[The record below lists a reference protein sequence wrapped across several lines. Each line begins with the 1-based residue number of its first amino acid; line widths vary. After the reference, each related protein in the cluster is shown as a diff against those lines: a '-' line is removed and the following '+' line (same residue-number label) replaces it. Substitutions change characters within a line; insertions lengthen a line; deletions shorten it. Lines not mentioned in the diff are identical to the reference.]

1 MNRESRIDRFGVE
14 NVREYLE
21 NHDLIEG
28 VDYLRA
34 PGIGGNYGTDEIV
47 YLPRINKTLNNKL
60 YDVSDDYYLMDSL
73 LVNSNQ
79 KYVWDHVVGVGD
91 YDGDGDDDV
100 LMSGNAQIGNNPNL
114 YSYDLSYSRNA
125 FFFMENQGDG
135 RLNVSIYNYIPE
147 DLKKKSLFI
156 IEISNDPVFQYI
168 QQDKS

>member
-1 MNRESRIDRFGVE
+1 M
-14 NVREYLE
+14 
-21 NHDLIEG
+21 
-28 VDYLRA
+28 
-34 PGIGGNYGTDEIV
+34 
-47 YLPRINKTLNNKL
+47 NNKL

-114 YSYDLSYSRNA
+114 YSYDLSIQEMF

-147 DLKKKSLFI
+147 DGYPWYN
-156 IEISNDPVFQYI
+156 ETQGISIRKF
-168 QQDKS
+168 